1 MLDTTSNA
9 YNNLLKIYSDQ
20 LNKLK
25 SYKKEK
31 IALRSKS
38 LSLKEDYNYEDWF
51 SEVEDKE
58 SNDKALEDDLP
69 PYH

>member
-38 LSLKEDYNYEDWF
+38 LNLKEHYNYEDWF

-58 SNDKALEDDLP
+58 SNDKALEDDFP